1 MYKLF
6 TDGGSRGNPGKAA
19 IAYFIYDTNDNLID
33 FGGSYIGLETNNTAE
48 YSALIDG
55 LKLCAKNGIQ
65 ELNCYLDSELVV
77 KQLNKQ
83 YKVSNESIKILFDKV
98 IQNTK
103 FFKTVTFNHIP
114 RAENKHADKLVN
126 IILDQKI

>member
-19 IAYFIYDTNDNLID
+19 CGYFIYDKDNNLID
-33 FGGSYIGLETNNTAE
+33 FGGDYIGIETNNTAE
-48 YSALIDG
+48 YTALIQG
-55 LKLCAKNGIQ
+55 LKLCAKQGIT

-77 KQLNKQ
+77 KQLNKE
-83 YKVSNESIKILFDKV
+83 YKVSNESIRILFNKV
-98 IQNTK
+98 IENSK
-103 FFKTVTFNHIP
+103 FFKIVKFNHIP

-126 IILDQKI
+126 IILDQK